1 MKHVHLFKILAAVGS
16 LTLALVGVQAAPA
29 TTRLDDPIPLSPLLR
44 KGQLPNGL
52 TYYIQKNDKPAGQVE
67 LRLVVKAGS
76 VLEDDDQQ
84 GLAHFT
90 EHMAFNG
97 STHFKGN
104 ELVSFL
110 QSIGMR
116 FGADLNAY
124 TGFDET
130 VYILS
135 VPTDKPGNLEK
146 AFLVLQD
153 WASGLTFGQEEIDK
167 ERGVVLEESRRGKGA
182 EDRLSKITMPKVL
195 EGSKYAQRLPIGQDE
210 IIKTFPRA
218 AVKRFYD
225 DWYRPNLMA
234 VMVVGNVDPARAQAL
249 VKKHFSGLKNPVPE
263 RPRPLEKLPARTR
276 QEAVIAT
283 DKEAT
288 NNLVSITYSRHEDGP
303 ETTWG
308 AYRQHMVENLLNQ
321 MLGLRLQELTLT
333 ANPPF
338 VAGNSGLQSLIH
350 GYREFNASAL
360 IGKSGI
366 EPAIRALVT
375 ENERAVRFGF
385 TEAELERGKKNYARD
400 MEQYFKERSKTES
413 TVFADEFVRNFLT
426 DEPVPGIVAE
436 TRAANAM
443 LPTITLQEVTQLA
456 RQLIQGDHKLVIYQG
471 VDAPDAPRPTAR
483 ELLDF
488 IAQSAAS
495 PLQAYAE
502 KTMAHGLMPQ
512 LPISGTVVSE
522 RAVPALGV
530 TEWTLSNG
538 VKVVLKPT
546 DFKNDQIL
554 LGGYRAGGL
563 SLFPDA
569 DLINGNYAV
578 PVVSEMGLADFS
590 PNDLR
595 KLLAGKALSA
605 GPQLGDLS
613 EGFSGASGSAELEAL
628 LQLTH
633 LFFTQPRR
641 DETLFAS
648 FVGKGRD
655 MLKNAEA
662 SPEVRFAQTI
672 QKTLYNDHPRRP
684 RVPQAKDFDQLN
696 LDRALEIYKARFG
709 SAKGFTFFLVGSFD
723 LKTVKPLIARYLGSL
738 PVADVPTQYRDLG
751 LRPVKGVVKSE
762 VLGGTEAKSVLS
774 LTLTGEASYSNH
786 ANMALRAAVD
796 VLDIKLVEV
805 LREKMG
811 AVYSPS
817 LSAQFSKLPYGH
829 YTVNLTVPSSPDNVA
844 KIVEASLAEM
854 QKLRDEGPQASDL
867 AKVKENWIKN
877 FREAAK
883 TNGYWLSV
891 LRSSKEQ
898 GEDPARVLSYE
909 ARVKALTV
917 ADLQQAA
924 RQYLSTQNM
933 VQVVLNPLKP

>member
-1 MKHVHLFKILAAVGS
+1 MKYVQLLKILVATFCMAVA
-16 LTLALVGVQAAPA
+16 LTGVQAAIK
-29 TTRLDDPIPLSPLLR
+29 LDDPVPLSPLLR

-52 TYYIQKNDKPAGQVE
+52 TYYIQKNDKPAKQVE

-104 ELVSFL
+104 ALVSFL

-135 VPTDKPGNLEK
+135 VPTDKPGNLER

-153 WASGLTFGQEEIDK
+153 WAGGLAFDAVAIDK

-182 EDRLSKITMPKVL
+182 EDRLGKITLPKVL
-195 EGSKYAQRLPIGQDE
+195 EGSKYALRLPIGHDD
-210 IIKTFPRA
+210 IIQSFPRA

-234 VMVVGNVDPARAQAL
+234 VMVVGNIDPVRAQAL
-249 VKKHFSGLKNPVPE
+249 VKKHFGGLKNPVHE
-263 RPRPLEKLPARTR
+263 RPRPVEKLPARTV
-276 QEAVIAT
+276 QEAVVAT

-288 NNLVSITYSRHEDGP
+288 NNLVSITYSRQEDGP
-303 ETTWG
+303 ENTWG

-338 VAGNSGLQSLIH
+338 VAGSSGLQSLIK

-360 IGKSGI
+360 VGKPGV
-366 EPAIRALVT
+366 EPAIRALVE
-375 ENERAVRFGF
+375 ENERAAQFGF
-385 TEAELERGKKNYARD
+385 TEAELARSKKNYARD

-413 TVFADEFVRNFLT
+413 PVFADEFVRNFLT
-426 DEPVPGIVAE
+426 DEPIPGIAAE
-436 TRAANAM
+436 ARAANDM
-443 LPTITLQEVTQLA
+443 LPGITLQEVSLLA
-456 RQLIQGDHKLVIYQG
+456 RQLINGSNHKLLIYQG
-471 VDAPDAPRPTAR
+471 VDSEDAAKPTGQD
-483 ELLDF
+483 LLD
-488 IAQSAAS
+488 IVAKAAAT
-495 PLQAYAE
+495 PVKAYAE
-502 KTMAHGLMPQ
+502 KTMARGLMPQ
-512 LPISGTVVSE
+512 LPKSGTVVSE
-522 RAVPALGV
+522 KTMPALGL

-538 VKVVLKPT
+538 VQVVLKPT

-554 LGGYRAGGL
+554 MGAYRAGGL

-569 DLINGNYAV
+569 DLINGSYAV

-595 KLLAGKALSA
+595 KLLAGKAVSA
-605 GPQLGDLS
+605 GPQLGDIS
-613 EGFSGASGSAELEAL
+613 EGFGGQAGNAELETL

-641 DETLFAS
+641 DETLFMS
-648 FVGKGRD
+648 FVGKSRD

-662 SPEVRFAQTI
+662 SPEVRFSEAI
-672 QKTLYNDHPRRP
+672 QKAVYGDHPRRP
-684 RVPQAKDFDQLN
+684 RIPKSQDFDQLD
-696 LDRALEIYKARFG
+696 LGRAMDIYRARFG
-709 SAKGFTFFLVGSFD
+709 SAKGFTFFFVGSLD
-723 LKTVKPLIARYLGSL
+723 TQVLKPLVARYLGSL
-738 PVADVPTQYRDLG
+738 PVADVPTQFRDLG
-751 LRPVKGVVKSE
+751 LRPVKGAVRSA
-762 VLGGTEAKSVLS
+762 VLGGTEAKSILS
-774 LTLTGEASYSNH
+774 LTLTGDAAYSNS
-786 ANMALRAAVD
+786 ANMAMRAMVD

-829 YTVNLTVPSSPDNVA
+829 YTINLTVPSSPDNVD
-844 KIVEASLAEM
+844 KIVDASLAEM
-854 QKLRDEGPQASDL
+854 QKLKDQGPQAGDL

-877 FREAAK
+877 FREAVK

-898 GEDPARVLSYE
+898 GEDPARVLRYE
-909 ARVKALTV
+909 ARVKALTA
-917 ADLQQAA
+917 ADVQQAA
-924 RQYLSTQNM
+924 RQYIDTQNM
-933 VQVVLNPLKP
+933 VQLVLNPVKS